1 MNPFHISEEVVSD
14 LRQASLAR
22 TLPSDHKAVM
32 SRSERLQTLM
42 GYDNIII
49 WDVVSIFFRVDYKP
63 ITKEVVLTA
72 TTPISRGHTI
82 RHTEKED
89 MRDFIGKKREM
100 FLVQMSLDT
109 KRDEV

>member
-32 SRSERLQTLM
+32 SRSERLQSLM
-42 GYDNIII
+42 GYDKS
-49 WDVVSIFFRVDYKP
+49 VIFGGYLKAFRVDYRP
-63 ITKEVVLTA
+63 LTKEVVLTA